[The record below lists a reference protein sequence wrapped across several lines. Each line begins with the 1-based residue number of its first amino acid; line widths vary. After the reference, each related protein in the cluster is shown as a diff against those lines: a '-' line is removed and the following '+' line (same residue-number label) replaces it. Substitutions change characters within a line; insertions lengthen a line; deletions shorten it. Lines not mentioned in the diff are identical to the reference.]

1 MSKSYYSFL
10 AFMWMMC
17 TFRYLLRKIMMMM
30 MMTMAIIMYCDLNRR
45 STFHGLIDVSVAKV
59 D

>member
-17 TFRYLLRKIMMMM
+17 TFRYLLRMMMMM
-30 MMTMAIIMYCDLNRR
+30 MMTMAKIICCDVKQKGNLSWFN
-45 STFHGLIDVSVAKV
+45 
-59 D
+59 